1 MSKNLEETERL
12 SFDREQRVELS
23 DTTLE
28 LIVDPEPLITGW
40 ERVYTHPSI
49 REETSGADKF
59 RFATGNKAKQ
69 KWHEEEAT
77 PAANVVY
84 TVGEEY
90 HARQEDVGVFG
101 VYGGSQGDHIIV
113 VWHGYDKRIRKR

>member
-49 REETSGADKF
+49 RDVDHAPTKL

-69 KWHEEEAT
+69 KWHEEEQSPNAD
-77 PAANVVY
+77 VIY
-84 TVGEEY
+84 TICREY

-101 VYGGSQGDHIIV
+101 VYGGTQGDKIIV